1 MCRVGFFVSDRGKTV
16 TFLTVG
22 ESMEIVTSRFG
33 PLEIPDEHILTFQ
46 SGLIG
51 FNQHTQYSLL
61 GDGRGVGYQ
70 WLQSLDDGNLA
81 FVVVQPG
88 LIKPDYH
95 VEIQDDALHEIDFQE
110 GDDVVVL
117 SILTIPPNQPEKATA
132 NLQGPLVI
140 NASRNKGKQIIL
152 NESYPIR
159 YPLIPEKPEAEQE
172 KEKSAQAAVNT

>member
-1 MCRVGFFVSDRGKTV
+1 MD
-16 TFLTVG
+16 
-22 ESMEIVTSRFG
+22 IATSRFG
-33 PLEIPDEHILTFQ
+33 SLEIPEEHILIFQ

-51 FNQHTQYSLL
+51 FNQHTRYSLL
-61 GDGRGVGYQ
+61 GDERGVGYQ

-95 VEIQDDALHEIDFQE
+95 VEIQDDALHEIEFQE

-117 SILTIPPNQPEKATA
+117 SILTIPPGEPEKATA

-140 NASRNKGKQIIL
+140 NATRNRGKQIIL

-159 YPLIPEKPEAEQE
+159 YPLIPEKPAAEQDA
-172 KEKSAQAAVNT
+172 EKSARAAVNT